1 MKHRQAAQ
9 VVNRRGN
16 TPDSRYT
23 AHTPPPRHVRIRRAL
38 NQQSA
43 HALRKPEP
51 GRHRQARSGDASGG
65 LPVFRV
71 TVTQSPAVAATP
83 RVHLIFV
90 SYKRQRV
97 IGRAGNLSKIFSAK
111 TTSGQTMAACAHA
124 VTQQPLHEA
133 SPATLSCP
141 ERMGSESAS
150 GNIFVASG
158 WGLGAP
164 GYPGQ
169 DDHCIRRRETAP
181 RIPPSWDTMHTITT
195 SGQAGHW
202 QRQPYPCVK
211 PHVYGRSSSLMQ
223 MECE

>member
-16 TPDSRYT
+16 TPDSRNT

-111 TTSGQTMAACAHA
+111 TTSGQTMSACAHA
-124 VTQQPLHEA
+124 VTRKNGIRVGVGKYFRSFGLGSWRSRVPRPRRPLHPQKVKGTA
-133 SPATLSCP
+133 HPT
-141 ERMGSESAS
+141 
-150 GNIFVASG
+150 I
-158 WGLGAP
+158 LGYNAHHHHQWSSRALAAAALP
-164 GYPGQ
+164 V
-169 DDHCIRRRETAP
+169 RKAP
-181 RIPPSWDTMHTITT
+181 RVWQVLVTDADGVRVTH
-195 SGQAGHW
+195 GHRDHDLLL
-202 QRQPYPCVK
+202 Q
-211 PHVYGRSSSLMQ
+211 S
-223 MECE
+223 